1 MDMNKTNFDNIILNN
16 LVIAEGADAFG
27 YHISEAD
34 TSYPVY
40 YNKNAFDTFINQM
53 KQGYPDAYTAYYNGK
68 GSELLPAANGKN
80 PPKMASVASSSR
92 FCYLAL
98 RNGAQALG
106 GGKVEFEYD
115 CPIEG
120 IRGTAPQMDARSAE
134 GNIFIE
140 VKCHEIFDKHHIE
153 LSAQYRNWLTD
164 LNKGFA
170 LSIPENSEMSKI
182 RLPLSLF
189 NIHENSSMFDIKQ
202 LLCHLMGIASHP
214 QKPATLVYLFFK
226 PQAENTAEQK
236 QIDEVFCKLQS
247 EIKCIFNSEPI
258 ANFCKANQ
266 ITLRAVAQNA
276 PVMGNLTVGNMIALY

>member
-1 MDMNKTNFDNIILNN
+1 MNKTHFDNIILKN
-16 LVIAEGADAFG
+16 LITAKGTDNFG
-27 YHISEAD
+27 YYISATD
-34 TSYPVY
+34 TSFPVY
-40 YNKNAFDTFINQM
+40 YSENAFSDFIEQM
-53 KQGYPDAYTAYYNGK
+53 NKGFPDAYTAYRKGK

-120 IRGTAPQMDARSAE
+120 IRGTAPQMDAHSAE

-140 VKCHEIFDKHHIE
+140 VKCHEILDKHHIE
-153 LSAQYRNWLTD
+153 LSAQYRSWLTN
-164 LNKGFA
+164 LSKGFS
-170 LSIPENSEMSKI
+170 LSIPESIEMSKI
-182 RLPLSLF
+182 HLPLSLF

-226 PQAENTAEQK
+226 PQAENAAEQK
-236 QIDEVFCKLQS
+236 QIDEVFCKLES
-247 EIKCIFNSEPI
+247 EIKCIFSSEPI
-258 ANFCKANQ
+258 ANFCKVHQ

-276 PVMGNLTVGNMIALY
+276 PVMDQLTIGNMIVLY